1 MIRPINELDHAQH
14 KDAGARR
21 QRGVRSE
28 MEGSELTEDSPSLLE
43 EVDIPR
49 ENWEMI
55 KNARPLQ
62 HCSKSRQRG
71 RNILGTSCA
80 ERSEYKH
87 VIGQSVGEKVEAFR
101 V

>member
-1 MIRPINELDHAQH
+1 
-14 KDAGARR
+14 
-21 QRGVRSE
+21 

-80 ERSEYKH
+80 ERSGYKH